1 MPNSRL
7 PILFSVAALLLAG
20 GAYLHT
26 KPAAMTSTQK
36 ETAYERVIR
45 TGILRCGYDVYE
57 PSIIL
62 DPNTKKMSGIFY
74 DLMNEVGKRLSLKV
88 DWSTQVGYG
97 VIPQELA
104 LNRIDAFCGVV
115 WPTAARARMG
125 SFSVPVYYSAVYVFT
140 RANDNRFDAD
150 YTKLNN
156 PAYTVSIKDGDVAG
170 SIAAADFPQTNH
182 ISIGEMAHTSQM
194 LEDVATKKA
203 DATFNELV
211 GFYNY
216 SKTNPNKLKVVG
228 RDKPP
233 LRYFAST
240 VMMGAEEYQLKTMID
255 VAIGEL
261 IQSGFVE
268 KLLQKYEGNREL
280 YMRVGEPYKKLPNQP

>member
-1 MPNSRL
+1 MSNSRL
-7 PILFSVAALLLAG
+7 PMVLSVAALLLAG
-20 GAYLHT
+20 GAYWHI
-26 KPAAMTSTQK
+26 KPITVAAPQK
-36 ETAYERVIR
+36 ETAYERVLR
-45 TGILRCGYDVYE
+45 TGTLRCGYDVYE
-57 PSIIL
+57 PSIIM
-62 DPNTKKMSGIFY
+62 DPNTKKLSGIFY
-74 DLMNEVGKRLSLKV
+74 DLMNEVGKRLNVKV

-104 LNRIDAFCGVV
+104 LNRIDAFCGVL
-115 WPTAARARMG
+115 WPTAERARAG
-125 SFSVPVYYSAVYVFT
+125 TFSVPVYYSAVYVFA
-140 RANDNRFDAD
+140 RANDKRFDAD

-156 PAYTVSIKDGDVAG
+156 AAYTVSIKDGDVAG
-170 SIAAADFPQTNH
+170 SIAAADFPQAKH

-216 SKTNPNKLKVVG
+216 SKANPGKLKVVG
-228 RDKPP
+228 LDKPP

-240 VMMGAEEYQLKTMID
+240 VMMGPNETQLKTMID

-261 IQSGFVE
+261 IQSGFVD
-268 KLLQKYEGNREL
+268 KLLQKYEGDRNL
-280 YMRVGEPYKKLPNQP
+280 YMRVAKPYNQP